1 MSWNVLSVEL
11 AIFLAILMVYMFFRR
26 SKLLSLRFVKGLKTY
41 LPPQDQDY
49 DTLEKS
55 NQQARENSK
64 GEKNKYDKKRSLQ
77 RQNSLS
83 EK

>member
-55 NQQARENSK
+55 NQ
-64 GEKNKYDKKRSLQ
+64 
-77 RQNSLS
+77 
-83 EK
+83 